1 MDQIQAAI
9 QENMEAIAEVRARV
23 DVHDTLHQQHADDIA
38 RHERHISKLDETIGI
53 LRETMGRVA
62 TRDDIADLR
71 KDVSDRFDARARDAH
86 NSIPVKL
93 AAWFGGVMAL
103 LGVIEFALGHWHG

>member
-9 QENMEAIAEVRARV
+9 RENAEAIAEVRARV
-23 DVHDTLHQQHADDIA
+23 DGHDEDIA
-38 RHERHISKLDETIGI
+38 RHERHFSKLDETIGI

-93 AAWFGGVMAL
+93 AAWFGGIMAL
-103 LGVIEFALGHWHG
+103 LGVVEFALGHWHG

>member
-1 MDQIQAAI
+1 MQAAI
-9 QENMEAIAEVRARV
+9 QEHAEKIARVEARV
-23 DVHDTLHQQHADDIA
+23 DAHEARHEQHDEVHA
-38 RHERHISKLDETIGI
+38 RHERHLSKLDDAIGI

-93 AAWFGGVMAL
+93 AAWFGGVVAL
-103 LGVIEFALGHWHG
+103 LGVLEFALGHFRG

>member
-1 MDQIQAAI
+1 M
-9 QENMEAIAEVRARV
+9 
-23 DVHDTLHQQHADDIA
+23 
-38 RHERHISKLDETIGI
+38 

-103 LGVIEFALGHWHG
+103 LGLIEFALGHWHG